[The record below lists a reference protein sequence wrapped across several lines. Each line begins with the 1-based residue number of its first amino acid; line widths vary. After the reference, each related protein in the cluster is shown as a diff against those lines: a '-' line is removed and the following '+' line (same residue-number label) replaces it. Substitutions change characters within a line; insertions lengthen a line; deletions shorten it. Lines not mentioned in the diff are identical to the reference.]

1 MYTFPNGNGLIK
13 NRWRYG
19 GRYTVGTGVGREIGE
34 EEGEERNLQGLGSRA
49 QGRFEVEARKNKRK
63 ELMVKEAKA
72 FYGEK
77 EGAV

>member
-1 MYTFPNGNGLIK
+1 MYTFPSGNRLMK
-13 NRWRYG
+13 NRWRDG
-19 GRYTVGTGVGREIGE
+19 GRYTVGTGVGREIG

-49 QGRFEVEARKNKRK
+49 QGRLEVEARKNRRK

-72 FYGEK
+72 FYGGK